1 MEEEEEAAM
10 VLGVRVGRRRQ
21 VARMARCGRRSGIGG
36 ESVRMVGGGG
46 RLSVGME
53 MDGGVELRCRV
64 LTAWRMS
71 QRCLSVGLERTE
83 DEGTDESLFYA
94 RWICRSGWDNK
105 NIIISNGKIS
115 VVLRTLGVYVF
126 QDDAGP
132 VCLNSCPS

>member
-1 MEEEEEAAM
+1 M

-71 QRCLSVGLERTE
+71 QRCLSVGLEV
-83 DEGTDESLFYA
+83 
-94 RWICRSGWDNK
+94 RSGLKTRGRMRVCFTRDGFAVRDG
-105 NIIISNGKIS
+105 IIRILLFPT
-115 VVLRTLGVYVF
+115 VRFLWY
-126 QDDAGP
+126 
-132 VCLNSCPS
+132 